1 MPANWKLT
9 PSKCLVSVSRISTIE
24 EVAAQGSV
32 RGQRPEAVVRDQAQ
46 ASALAQALDPVREE
60 HRVRIAVARAD
71 AADPQIGL
79 ALSVQACVDLLLPLR
94 LASAVRRI
102 TDHGIE
108 LDLVDR
114 TKLIHRRVDADHPL
128 RLREQLALPL
138 RRVEQHVV
146 HVELRPRLNGLLA
159 QQEKTDR
166 RERERERVDI
176 AAVDLLLDDLT
187 IDGGRGKALAAV

>member
-114 TKLIHRRVDADHPL
+114 TKLIHRRVDADPPAPL
-128 RLREQLALPL
+128 A
-138 RRVEQHVV
+138 
-146 HVELRPRLNGLLA
+146 
-159 QQEKTDR
+159 
-166 RERERERVDI
+166 
-176 AAVDLLLDDLT
+176 
-187 IDGGRGKALAAV
+187 